1 MVYQLH
7 YWHGIQG
14 RGEFVW
20 LALGVW
26 AAEGFENWT
35 ENFDL
40 SEQLTPR
47 HFGEGKGSGT
57 PENIT
62 F

>member
-26 AAEGFENWT
+26 AAEGFENAC
-35 ENFDL
+35 EDFDL
-40 SEQLTPR
+40 SEPR
-47 HFGEGKGSGT
+47 RSGFFDYA
-57 PENIT
+57 NG
-62 F
+62 